1 MLAPRANV
9 IIKIVLIVSLVII
22 ANLLTEWFIDQLKF
36 EITPANEPTVHQIL
50 IASMITYT
58 ILMAIP
64 FVPGAEIG
72 LAVLMVFG
80 PKIVVFVYLS
90 TLAAL
95 SLSFVIGRF
104 IPEKILIQFF
114 KDLHLQRASQFL
126 AVLEGLD
133 SRQRLSLM
141 MNQSPKRI
149 LPYLLKYRYLAL
161 MLAINMPG
169 NVVIGGGGGI
179 AMMAGLSRLFSPG
192 LYFLTIAIAVSPI
205 PLALLIFG
213 KSFGEW
219 PL

>member
-1 MLAPRANV
+1 MLAPRSNV
-9 IIKIVLIVSLVII
+9 IIKIVFLVGLVII
-22 ANLLTEWFIDQLKF
+22 ANLLTQWFIEQLKF
-36 EITPANEPTVHQIL
+36 EITPANQP
-50 IASMITYT
+50 M
-58 ILMAIP
+58 
-64 FVPGAEIG
+64 
-72 LAVLMVFG
+72 
-80 PKIVVFVYLS
+80 
-90 TLAAL
+90 AAL

-126 AVLEGLD
+126 ADLEGLD

-141 MNQSPKRI
+141 LNQSPKRI
-149 LPYLLKYRYLAL
+149 LPFLLKYRYLAL
-161 MLAINMPG
+161 VLAINMPG